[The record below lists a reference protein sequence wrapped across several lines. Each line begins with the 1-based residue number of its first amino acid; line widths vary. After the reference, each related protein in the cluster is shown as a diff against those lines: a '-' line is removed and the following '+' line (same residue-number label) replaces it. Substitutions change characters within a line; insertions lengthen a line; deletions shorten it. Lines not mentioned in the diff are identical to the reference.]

1 MPCQVVVLQR
11 TEQAQAKRT
20 YVREAW
26 GRSRS
31 AYIGNGCNDHFMLLA
46 AALGIVVVQREEA
59 SVQALMAA
67 DVVVPDIRTALD
79 LLAYPQR
86 LVATLRA

>member
-1 MPCQVVVLQR
+1 
-11 TEQAQAKRT
+11 
-20 YVREAW
+20 
-26 GRSRS
+26 
-31 AYIGNGCNDHFMLLA
+31 MLLA
-46 AALGIVVVQREEA
+46 AALGIVVVQREGA